1 MTDFDFPQRY
11 LDYLAAERRL
21 SENTLQAYRRDL
33 RGFLAMAARPLDG
46 LTREDIIDFLEALRS
61 AGNSPRTIRRK
72 LSTIRGFCRFLHSEG
87 GMAEDPCLDIETPAA
102 GRPLPKF
109 LSVAEVDR
117 LLAQPD
123 PTSILGCRD
132 AAMLETLYATGLR
145 VSELVGLLLSRVNL
159 DVGFVTTLGK
169 GNKER
174 VVPLGEEANEKVK
187 RYIDWAREQLLQR
200 RTRPRGKGGGRGGG
214 REMSEPEEKIF
225 LNRNGVP
232 ISRVGF
238 WKVLKGYA
246 LRAGIQSD
254 VSPHILRHSFATHL
268 VSHGADLR
276 SVQMMLGHADISTTQ
291 IYTHVT
297 RERLKVMIKEHH
309 PRG

>member
-1 MTDFDFPQRY
+1 MTDSDLLQRY
-11 LDYLAAERRL
+11 LDYLTAERRL

-33 RGFLAMAARPLDG
+33 REFLRTWGKEAAGPLDG
-46 LTREDIIDFLEALRS
+46 LTREDIVDFLETLHS
-61 AGNSPRTIRRK
+61 AGASPRTTRRK

-87 GMAEDPCLDIETPAA
+87 RMAEDPSQDIETPAA

-109 LSVAEVDR
+109 LSMAEVGR

-123 PTSILGCRD
+123 PTSVLGCRD

-169 GNKER
+169 GSKER
-174 VVPLGEEANEKVK
+174 IVPLGDEANQKIR
-187 RYIDWAREQLLQR
+187 RYINWAREQLLQR
-200 RTRPRGKGGGRGGG
+200 RTRLRGI
-214 REMSEPEEKIF
+214 EVSEPEEKIF

-246 LRAGIQSD
+246 LKAGIQSN

-268 VSHGADLR
+268 VTQGADLR

>member
-1 MTDFDFPQRY
+1 MT
-11 LDYLAAERRL
+11 A
-21 SENTLQAYRRDL
+21 
-33 RGFLAMAARPLDG
+33 GPLDG

-61 AGNSPRTIRRK
+61 AGNSPRTMRRK

-87 GMAEDPCLDIETPAA
+87 GMAEDPSLDIETPAA

-123 PTSILGCRD
+123 PSSVLGCRD
-132 AAMLETLYATGLR
+132 VAMLETLYATGLR

-169 GNKER
+169 GSKER
-174 VVPLGEEANEKVK
+174 VVPLGEEANQKVK
-187 RYIDWAREQLLQR
+187 RYIGWAREQLLQR
-200 RTRPRGKGGGRGGG
+200 RTRLRGGG

-225 LNRNGVP
+225 LNRNGVR

>member
-1 MTDFDFPQRY
+1 MTDSDLPQRY

-33 RGFLAMAARPLDG
+33 RGFLAVTAGSLDG

-61 AGNSPRTIRRK
+61 AGNSPRTMRRK

-87 GMAEDPCLDIETPAA
+87 GMAEDPSLDIETPAA

-123 PTSILGCRD
+123 PSSVLGCRD

-169 GNKER
+169 GSKER
-174 VVPLGEEANEKVK
+174 VVPLGEEANQKVK
-187 RYIDWAREQLLQR
+187 RYIGWAREQLLQR
-200 RTRPRGKGGGRGGG
+200 RTRLRGGG

-225 LNRNGVP
+225 LNRNGVR

>member
-1 MTDFDFPQRY
+1 
-11 LDYLAAERRL
+11 
-21 SENTLQAYRRDL
+21 
-33 RGFLAMAARPLDG
+33 
-46 LTREDIIDFLEALRS
+46 
-61 AGNSPRTIRRK
+61 
-72 LSTIRGFCRFLHSEG
+72 
-87 GMAEDPCLDIETPAA
+87 
-102 GRPLPKF
+102 
-109 LSVAEVDR
+109 
-117 LLAQPD
+117 
-123 PTSILGCRD
+123 
-132 AAMLETLYATGLR
+132 
-145 VSELVGLLLSRVNL
+145 
-159 DVGFVTTLGK
+159 
-169 GNKER
+169 
-174 VVPLGEEANEKVK
+174 
-187 RYIDWAREQLLQR
+187 
-200 RTRPRGKGGGRGGG
+200 
-214 REMSEPEEKIF
+214 MSEPEEKIF

-297 RERLKVMIKEHH
+297 QERLKVMIKEHH

>member
-1 MTDFDFPQRY
+1 M
-11 LDYLAAERRL
+11 
-21 SENTLQAYRRDL
+21 
-33 RGFLAMAARPLDG
+33 
-46 LTREDIIDFLEALRS
+46 
-61 AGNSPRTIRRK
+61 
-72 LSTIRGFCRFLHSEG
+72 
-87 GMAEDPCLDIETPAA
+87 
-102 GRPLPKF
+102 PKF

-123 PTSILGCRD
+123 PSSVLGCRD
-132 AAMLETLYATGLR
+132 VAMLETLYATGLR

-169 GNKER
+169 GSKER
-174 VVPLGEEANEKVK
+174 VVPLGEEANQKVK
-187 RYIDWAREQLLQR
+187 RYIGWAREQLLQR
-200 RTRPRGKGGGRGGG
+200 RTRLRGEGG
-214 REMSEPEEKIF
+214 EMSEPEEKIF

-297 RERLKVMIKEHH
+297 QERLKVMIKEHH

>member
-1 MTDFDFPQRY
+1 MT
-11 LDYLAAERRL
+11 A
-21 SENTLQAYRRDL
+21 
-33 RGFLAMAARPLDG
+33 GPLDG
-46 LTREDIIDFLEALRS
+46 LTREDIIDFLEALGS
-61 AGNSPRTIRRK
+61 AGNSPRTMRRK

-87 GMAEDPCLDIETPAA
+87 GMAEDPSLDIETPAA

-123 PTSILGCRD
+123 PSSVLGCRD
-132 AAMLETLYATGLR
+132 VAMLETLYATGLR

-169 GNKER
+169 GSKER
-174 VVPLGEEANEKVK
+174 VVPLGEEANQKVK

-200 RTRPRGKGGGRGGG
+200 RTRLRGGG

-297 RERLKVMIKEHH
+297 QERLKVMIKEHH

>member
-1 MTDFDFPQRY
+1 MTDSDLPQRY

-33 RGFLAMAARPLDG
+33 RGFLAVTAGPLDG
-46 LTREDIIDFLEALRS
+46 LTREDIIDFLEALGS
-61 AGNSPRTIRRK
+61 AGNSPLTMRRK

-87 GMAEDPCLDIETPAA
+87 GMAEDPSLDIETPAA

-123 PTSILGCRD
+123 PSSVLGCRD
-132 AAMLETLYATGLR
+132 VAMLETLYATGLR

-169 GNKER
+169 GSKER
-174 VVPLGEEANEKVK
+174 VVPLGEEANQKVK
-187 RYIDWAREQLLQR
+187 RYIGWAREQLLQR
-200 RTRPRGKGGGRGGG
+200 RTRLRGEGG
-214 REMSEPEEKIF
+214 EMSEPEEKIF

-238 WKVLKGYA
+238 WKVLKGHA

-297 RERLKVMIKEHH
+297 QERLKVMIKEHH

>member
-1 MTDFDFPQRY
+1 MTDFDLPKRY

-33 RGFLAMAARPLDG
+33 RGFLAVTAGPLDG

-61 AGNSPRTIRRK
+61 AGNSPRTMRRK

-87 GMAEDPCLDIETPAA
+87 GMAGDPSLDIETPAA

-123 PTSILGCRD
+123 PSSVLGCRD

-169 GNKER
+169 GSKER
-174 VVPLGEEANEKVK
+174 VVPLGEEANQKVK
-187 RYIDWAREQLLQR
+187 RYIGWAREQLLQR
-200 RTRPRGKGGGRGGG
+200 RTQLRGGG
-214 REMSEPEEKIF
+214 REMSKPEEKIF

>member
-1 MTDFDFPQRY
+1 MTDFDLPQRY

-33 RGFLAMAARPLDG
+33 RGFLAVTAGPLDG

-61 AGNSPRTIRRK
+61 AGNSPRTMRRK

-87 GMAEDPCLDIETPAA
+87 GMAGDPSLDIETPAA

-123 PTSILGCRD
+123 PSSVLGCRD

-169 GNKER
+169 GSKER
-174 VVPLGEEANEKVK
+174 VVPLGEEANQKVK
-187 RYIDWAREQLLQR
+187 RYIGWAREQLLQR
-200 RTRPRGKGGGRGGG
+200 RTQLRGGG
-214 REMSEPEEKIF
+214 REMSKPEEKIF